1 MLCIAPDNYLEHRFG
16 NFSVGTRALLRTFS
30 ANRGTYVLSDLEHM
44 RILYLEHAIIYT
56 CKYMYMYTYIQ
67 LNTAYLYYIYRWCDD
82 ALKIHGD
89 VYIEVYLK
97 LYDRLSGWNGP
108 KAYSGTRFE
117 INRYIYWAEQNE
129 ANGSG
134 CSRWEATIRTSGL
147 ESFYYMNYIVPD
159 NYNIKNILYIHRI
172 FQKCT

>member
-1 MLCIAPDNYLEHRFG
+1 MVPNYQSDTYIAPDNYLEHRFG

-67 LNTAYLYYIYRWCDD
+67 LNTAYLYYIYRWCDV
-82 ALKIHGD
+82 ALRYMEMSILR
-89 VYIEVYLK
+89 YIEIIWPIE
-97 LYDRLSGWNGP
+97 RLEWS

-117 INRYIYWAEQNE
+117 IRDPTAGHILSWTKW

-147 ESFYYMNYIVPD
+147 ESFYYMNI
-159 NYNIKNILYIHRI
+159 
-172 FQKCT
+172 

>member
-1 MLCIAPDNYLEHRFG
+1 MYIYIHISLSLSIYIAPDNYLEHRFG

-67 LNTAYLYYIYRWCDD
+67 LNTAYLYYIYRWCDV
-82 ALKIHGD
+82 ALRYMEMSILR
-89 VYIEVYLK
+89 YIEIIWPIE
-97 LYDRLSGWNGP
+97 RLEWS

-117 INRYIYWAEQNE
+117 IRDPTAGHILSWTKW

-147 ESFYYMNYIVPD
+147 ESFYYMNI
-159 NYNIKNILYIHRI
+159 
-172 FQKCT
+172 

>member
-1 MLCIAPDNYLEHRFG
+1 MGMNQYKCFYNSITHTYIAPDNYLEHRFG

-67 LNTAYLYYIYRWCDD
+67 LNIAYLYYIYRWCDV
-82 ALKIHGD
+82 ALRYMEMTILR
-89 VYIEVYLK
+89 YIEIIWPIE
-97 LYDRLSGWNGP
+97 RLEWS

-129 ANGSG
+129 
-134 CSRWEATIRTSGL
+134 R
-147 ESFYYMNYIVPD
+147 MDPD
-159 NYNIKNILYIHRI
+159 ALGERLQFEHQSAGQLQY
-172 FQKCT
+172 